1 MSFLKEKLEKR
12 KKGALELVNGFDEHI
27 TMKEPVDLSV
37 VIVAYKSKDYISRC
51 IQSIYEATQGLSF
64 EIIIIDNV
72 SGDGLGEFLHA
83 KFPEVILIKNE
94 KNEGFARGVNRGAKL
109 ASGRYLYILNP
120 DTQLYPD
127 TMKIML
133 NFIEEH
139 PMCCLVGARTID
151 EMVRSIPS
159 CRSLPHIGNIIK
171 YPLLLF
177 LQGRRL
183 KNPKRYLLD
192 ICEQNET
199 IDVTR
204 YNGYITGACIMTRL
218 DFFKKM
224 GMFDERYFLYCED
237 IDFGLRMKE
246 AGYKAFFVSEASV
259 IHLAGRSTSQNVQ
272 SRLYFVEAY
281 IRYIHKNM
289 TFFHGVAYKI
299 CFFLFILVWVMGA
312 FLRRNWEQTSILL
325 KTLRFFI
332 PKSLGG
338 PPA

>member
-1 MSFLKEKLEKR
+1 MAS
-12 KKGALELVNGFDEHI
+12 NNSI
-27 TMKEPVDLSV
+27 DLSI
-37 VIVAYKSKDYISRC
+37 VIVTYKSKEYISRC
-51 IQSIYEATQGLSF
+51 IRSIYEATQGLSF
-64 EIIIIDNV
+64 EIIIIDNG
-72 SGDGLGEFLHA
+72 SGDGLGKFLHA

-139 PMCCLVGARTID
+139 PMCYLVGARTID
-151 EMVRSIPS
+151 EMGRSIPS

-171 YPLLLF
+171 YPLSLL

-192 ICEQNET
+192 IWEQNET
-199 IDVTR
+199 IDVTK
-204 YNGYITGACIMTRL
+204 YNGYITGACILTRL

-237 IDFGLRMKE
+237 IDFGLQMKE
-246 AGYKAFFVSEASV
+246 SGYKAFFISEASV
-259 IHLAGRSTSQNVQ
+259 IHIAEHSASQNVQ
-272 SRLYFVEAY
+272 SPLYFVEAY

-299 CFFLFILVWVMGA
+299 CFFLFVFGWVMEA
-312 FLRRNWEQTSILL
+312 FLRRKWEQTSILL
-325 KTLRFFI
+325 KALRGFI
-332 PKSLGG
+332 PKSLCGSLT
-338 PPA
+338 PWKRS